1 MRIGFIG
8 LGNMGGPMALNII
21 KGGHSVCVFDLRREA
36 VAEHTEAGASFAD
49 SPQTLAAQSELVL
62 TSLPGP
68 REVER
73 VVFGD
78 KGIIHGIRAGC
89 VYVDVSSSSPDLIR
103 QIHSAFKKKGAEV
116 LDAPVAGRGGH
127 FGAVQGTLTVMAA
140 GDLGAFRKVEPVLKL
155 IGDKVYHF
163 GALGNGMIAKAAHN
177 QLCMVTSAA
186 IAECVT
192 MAVKAGLKPEDMY
205 LALKDGDFGQGVLL
219 GILPYVVF
227 PGNYDAEPVSFPLK
241 MAHKDLAI
249 ATGLARRHEVPMPL
263 AGLVEQQLIEGLV
276 RGLGDKGGA
285 ITFGMP
291 EDRAGVK
298 VRASQV

>member
-1 MRIGFIG
+1 
-8 LGNMGGPMALNII
+8 MGGPMALNII
-21 KGGHSVCVFDLRREA
+21 KGGHTVGVFDLRKDA
-36 VAEHTEAGASFAD
+36 AAEHQKSGATFAA
-49 SPQTLAAQSELVL
+49 SPQALAAETELVL

-73 VVFGD
+73 VVFGEG
-78 KGIIHGIRAGC
+78 GIIHGIRAGSI
-89 VYVDVSSSSPDLIR
+89 YIDVSSSSPDLIR
-103 QIHSAFKKKGAEV
+103 EIHGAFKQKGAEV
-116 LDAPVAGRGGH
+116 LDAPVAGGGGH

-140 GDLGAFRKVEPVLKL
+140 GNMEAFRKAEPVLKL

-163 GALGNGMIAKAAHN
+163 GALGNGMIAKTAHN

-192 MAVKAGLKPEDMY
+192 MAAKAGVKPEDIY

-219 GILPYVVF
+219 GVLPYVVF
-227 PGNYDAEPVSFPLK
+227 QGNYDAEPVSFPLK

-249 ATGLARRHEVPMPL
+249 ATALARRHDVPMPL
-263 AGLVEQQLIEGLV
+263 AALVEQQLIEGLV
-276 RGLGDKGGA
+276 RGLGEKGGA
-285 ITFGMP
+285 VAFSMQ

-298 VRASQV
+298 VRARQA